1 MNKVKIFTDSCSD
14 LPMELRDRYGVDYVR
29 MNTVVRGKETPASL
43 DWEYYSPKEY
53 YDIMRGG
60 ERITTTQV
68 PPEEFENRFT
78 PYLEQGC
85 DIVYIG
91 CSLALSGSVD
101 VGMVTSQK
109 LMEKYPECRIFCVNS
124 LNACM
129 GEGIL
134 TIRAAELRDKGM
146 SAEEIVNAIMPIR
159 NTVNQ
164 FATVHSLDTLR
175 RAGRVKAASA
185 FFGNLL
191 GVKPIIISDK
201 DGNNNAI
208 KKVKGRWNSMKE
220 LVDLM
225 AENIVEPEKQTVY
238 ISHADCIQDAEELRK
253 MVEERLPG
261 VPTYTC
267 YIGPII
273 GASTGP
279 DTLALLTF
287 GQDVEKF
294 TV

>member
-1 MNKVKIFTDSCSD
+1 MSKVKIFTDSCSD
-14 LPMELRDRYGVDYVR
+14 LPRELRERYDIEYVR
-29 MNTVVRGKETPASL
+29 MNTVIRGREQPASL
-43 DWEYYSPKEY
+43 DWEYYSPKEF

-68 PPEEFENRFT
+68 PSEEFEKGFGKW
-78 PYLEQGC
+78 LEQGF

-101 VGMVTSQK
+101 LGKVTAK
-109 LMEKYPECRIFCVNS
+109 ALLERYPGRTVHCVNS
-124 LNACM
+124 LTACI
-129 GEGIL
+129 GEGML
-134 TIRAAELRDKGM
+134 AIRAAEFRDAGM
-146 SAEEIVNAIMPIR
+146 NADEIAAAIEPLR

-164 FATVHSLDTLR
+164 FATVHSLDTLK
-175 RAGRVKAASA
+175 RAGRVKPVSA

-201 DGNNNAI
+201 DGLNAPI
-208 KKVKGRWNSMKE
+208 KKAKGRYNSMKE
-220 LVDLM
+220 LVELI
-225 AENIVEPEKQTVY
+225 AEKQTIYVC
-238 ISHADCIQDAEELRK
+238 HADSDEDVKELEN
-253 MVEERLPG
+253 MVHERFPG

-279 DTLALLTF
+279 DTLALFAF
-287 GQDVEKF
+287 GQNVEKF
-294 TV
+294 SV

>member
-1 MNKVKIFTDSCSD
+1 MSKVMIVTDSCSD
-14 LPMELRDRYGVDYVR
+14 LSRDLREKYGIDYVR
-29 MNTVVRGKETPASL
+29 MNTVIRGKEQPASL
-43 DWEYYSPKEY
+43 DWEYYSPKEF

-68 PPEEFENRFT
+68 PSEEFETVFT
-78 PYLEQGC
+78 AWLEKGY

-101 VGMVTSQK
+101 MGRVVAK
-109 LMEKYPECRIFCVNS
+109 ALLEKYPDRVIRCVDS
-124 LNACM
+124 LTSCM

-134 TIRAAELRDKGM
+134 AMRAAELSEQGL
-146 SAEEIVNAIMPIR
+146 SADEIVAAIEPIR
-159 NTVNQ
+159 NTANQ

-175 RAGRVKAASA
+175 RAGRVKPVSA

-201 DGNNNAI
+201 DGNNAPL
-208 KKVKGRWNSMKE
+208 KKAKGRLNSMKE

-225 AENIVEPEKQTVY
+225 AENIVDAEKQTIY
-238 ISHADCIQDAEELRK
+238 ICHADSDEDVKELER
-253 MVEERLPG
+253 MVKERFPG
-261 VPTYTC
+261 VNTRVC

-279 DTLALLTF
+279 DTLALFAF
-287 GQDVEKF
+287 GQDVGKF
-294 TV
+294 SV